1 MFVDILV
8 GTLLIV
14 CLVISTAALT
24 PPMHRRRRHRHGH

>member
-14 CLVISTAALT
+14 CMVISIGALM
-24 PPMHRRRRHRHGH
+24 PPTHGRRRHRHG

>member
-14 CLVISTAALT
+14 CLVISAAALA
-24 PPMHRRRRHRHGH
+24 PPTHRRHRHRHG